1 LQCNICG
8 EEVDNSEE
16 LANHMEKMHAL
27 GDVEGAE
34 QKENPEVQKEE
45 EQEAPD
51 PGPIPGRM

>member
-1 LQCNICG
+1 
-8 EEVDNSEE
+8 
-16 LANHMEKMHAL
+16 MHAL